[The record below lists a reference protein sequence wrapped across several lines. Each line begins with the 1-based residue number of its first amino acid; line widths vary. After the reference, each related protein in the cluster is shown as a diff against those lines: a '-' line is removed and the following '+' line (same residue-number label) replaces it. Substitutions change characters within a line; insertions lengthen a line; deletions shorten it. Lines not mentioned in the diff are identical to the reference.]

1 MSAHHSSPPPS
12 APPKSSAQQQLITG
26 AVAAFANGT
35 IALKPDLDVRITL
48 KTFNANERQYAN
60 MCSTLHL
67 ERTTDG
73 TVVIKT
79 EGSEQHFA
87 CQQESLGTALRMVL
101 PKGLGSVNVSL
112 SLAQYPKNMALSKS
126 LMGAD
131 FSMAVRTLRTKGKKS
146 SVLESEMHLA
156 DEVGKHVLATFD
168 ASTEMTMWM
177 Q

>member
-1 MSAHHSSPPPS
+1 MSAHHSSPPPSAS

-48 KTFNANERQYAN
+48 KTYMNCTSTYL
-60 MCSTLHL
+60 CSATLHL

-79 EGSEQHFA
+79 EGSEQHLA

-101 PKGLGSVNVSL
+101 PKGMRRVIVSL
-112 SLAQYPKNMALSKS
+112 SLPQYPKNMALSKS

-131 FSMAVRTLRTKGKKS
+131 FRMAVPSGT
-146 SVLESEMHLA
+146 SVLELEMHLA
-156 DEVGKHVLATFD
+156 DEVGKHVQAIFD
-168 ASTEMTMWM
+168 TSTGMAMWM